1 MRNFQQWTG
10 SKNPVGRS
18 GCAEHGQLGGRSH
31 YHRDTK
37 DNSPTSMDFN
47 GYPASSSAGDH
58 WAMDVWHRVLI
69 LLNFQLNKFFSK
81 RVHVKRTM

>member
-1 MRNFQQWTG
+1 
-10 SKNPVGRS
+10 
-18 GCAEHGQLGGRSH
+18 
-31 YHRDTK
+31 
-37 DNSPTSMDFN
+37 MDFN